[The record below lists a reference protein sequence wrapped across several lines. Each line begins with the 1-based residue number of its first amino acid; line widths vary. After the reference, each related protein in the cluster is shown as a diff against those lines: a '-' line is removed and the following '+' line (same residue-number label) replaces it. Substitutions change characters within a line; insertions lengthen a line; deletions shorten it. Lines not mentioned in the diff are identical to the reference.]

1 MADGRWKRGNP
12 PSPIFHIPFPNR
24 VMISVQ
30 WNPERKQLRQ
40 FAAIWFPAFCALVG
54 WMVGKKTGHWAGVEI
69 LWVVCAVV
77 AVAGFL
83 HPPLIRPVFVG
94 LILATFPIGWVV
106 SHVLLGVIF
115 YGLVT
120 PIGLILRLTGHDP
133 LQLKP
138 PAGDS
143 LWKTP
148 VGKTG
153 PASYLRQS

>member
-1 MADGRWKRGNP
+1 MGFP
-12 PSPIFHIPFPNR
+12 LSPISYFPPLR
-24 VMISVQ
+24 EAMISVQ

-54 WMVGKKTGHWAGVEI
+54 WLVGKKTGHWAGVEFI
-69 LWVVCAVV
+69 WAACGVV
-77 AVAGFL
+77 AAAGL
-83 HPPLIRPVFVG
+83 IHPPLIRPIFVG
-94 LILATFPIGWVV
+94 LILATFPIGWMV
-106 SHVLLGVIF
+106 SHVLLGAIF

-120 PIGLILRLTGHDP
+120 PIGRILRLTGHDP

-138 PAGDS
+138 PTETT

-148 VGKTG
+148 VGKTD

>member
-1 MADGRWKRGNP
+1 
-12 PSPIFHIPFPNR
+12 
-24 VMISVQ
+24 MISVQ

-77 AVAGFL
+77 AVAVFL
-83 HPPLIRPVFVG
+83 PPPLIRPVFVG